1 MKCQHMHT
9 TERLMT
15 SVLQKCKQQKD
26 SRERRGHDR
35 MVVGFTINYAVS
47 VYHHKRS
54 EFESRSCE
62 VYWIQHYV
70 TDFLKVCGFLRF
82 LPPIK
87 LTATI

>member
-15 SVLQKCKQQKD
+15 SVLQKFKQQKD

-47 VYHHKRS
+47 VYHH
-54 EFESRSCE
+54 
-62 VYWIQHYV
+62 
-70 TDFLKVCGFLRF
+70 
-82 LPPIK
+82 
-87 LTATI
+87 

>member
-54 EFESRSCE
+54 EF
-62 VYWIQHYV
+62 
-70 TDFLKVCGFLRF
+70 
-82 LPPIK
+82 
-87 LTATI
+87 